1 MIDFHSHIIYGVDD
15 GSKDIDMSLD
25 MIKNAE
31 KEGTK
36 YICATSHYLSGEY
49 EPDREEY
56 FNKLK
61 ELREKSNIHI
71 ISGLEVY
78 MDPSLPDLY
87 KEKKIWGINEGPYM
101 LIEFPMRD
109 VPKYSMDVLYE
120 LTVLGI
126 KPIIAHPERNIKLI
140 NNIHMIE
147 DFIEEGYL
155 LQLNANSLLG
165 KHGQAEKAFGE
176 ELVKRNM
183 IHLVGSDGH
192 NNSFRKTDIKE
203 ALKILEE
210 LNPELHGFILENEH
224 KVLEGLDIHIPD
236 IKELKEKKKGFFGLF
251 KRK

>member
-1 MIDFHSHIIYGVDD
+1 
-15 GSKDIDMSLD
+15 
-25 MIKNAE
+25 
-31 KEGTK
+31 
-36 YICATSHYLSGEY
+36 
-49 EPDREEY
+49 
-56 FNKLK
+56 
-61 ELREKSNIHI
+61 
-71 ISGLEVY
+71 
-78 MDPSLPDLY
+78 
-87 KEKKIWGINEGPYM
+87 
-101 LIEFPMRD
+101 MRD

-140 NNIHMIE
+140 NNIDMIE

-203 ALKILEE
+203 ASKRLEE
-210 LNPELHGFILENEH
+210 LNPELYGFILENEK
-224 KVLEGLDIHIPD
+224 KVLEGLEIELPEIMD
-236 IKELKEKKKGFFGLF
+236 IKEKKGFFGLF

>member
-15 GSKDIDMSLD
+15 GSKDIDMSMD
-25 MIKNAE
+25 MIRNAE

-36 YICATSHYLSGEY
+36 YICATSHYLLGEY

-56 FNKLK
+56 FDKLN

-78 MDPSLPDLY
+78 IDPSLPMLY
-87 KEKKIWGINEGPYM
+87 KENKIWGINETKYM

-140 NNIHMIE
+140 NNIDMIE

-165 KHGQAEKAFGE
+165 KHGQAEKDFGE

-203 ALKILEE
+203 ALNRLQE
-210 LNPELHGFILENEH
+210 LNPELYEFVLTNE
-224 KVLEGLDIHIPD
+224 KNVLDGRDIELPY
-236 IKELKEKKKGFFGLF
+236 IKEVKEKKSFFGLF
-251 KRK
+251 KKR